1 MLWNFCRGGDYTYVV
16 ITGQD
21 VNNSLDYVASWN
33 SWGRITAWQ
42 AIPPSSNSCCMF
54 NPFTVNF
61 FLELFLNYDQLT
73 YKNSLCSEC
82 AVKSLATTYFW
93 IARDLMNVMTS
104 LPLLSNQVCA
114 INSRLF
120 INFAQIIII
129 KFISVHIQNNA
140 RHYGMV
146 SIFCSMLRSL
156 RVPSG
161 VPRGWSRP
169 LGSWSQQPSKRSHQ
183 NWIWTIELSGTPC
196 SKTLKPNQLVI
207 DQSDII
213 IRDPS
218 TCVRMCVRH
227 LKKQGYIAKSNIH
240 DFDGQSV

>member
-1 MLWNFCRGGDYTYVV
+1 
-16 ITGQD
+16 
-21 VNNSLDYVASWN
+21 
-33 SWGRITAWQ
+33 
-42 AIPPSSNSCCMF
+42 
-54 NPFTVNF
+54 
-61 FLELFLNYDQLT
+61 
-73 YKNSLCSEC
+73 
-82 AVKSLATTYFW
+82 
-93 IARDLMNVMTS
+93 MNVMMS

-114 INSRLF
+114 IYSRLF

-129 KFISVHIQNNA
+129 KFISVHIENNA

-169 LGSWSQQPSKRSHQ
+169 LESWSQQSSKSSHQ
-183 NWIWTIELSGTPC
+183 NWIWTIELSGIPC
-196 SKTLKPNQLVI
+196 SKTLKTNQLVI

-218 TCVRMCVRH
+218 TCVCMSVRH
-227 LKKQGYIAKSNIH
+227 SKNKGIFLSRTYMISMDNLYNPACTSEQKWAAYHQ
-240 DFDGQSV
+240 